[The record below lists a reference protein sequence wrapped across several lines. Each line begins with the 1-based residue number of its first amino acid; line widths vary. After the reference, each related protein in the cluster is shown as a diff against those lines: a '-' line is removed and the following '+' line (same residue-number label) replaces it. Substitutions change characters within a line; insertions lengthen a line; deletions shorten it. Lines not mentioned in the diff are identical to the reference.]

1 LKKLIV
7 FFAAIIILGLPTVV
21 SADTLT
27 FAAPATKP
35 YDGTG
40 GAKNFDLDHYRA
52 YTWSIQHTFAPGQQI
67 TNARIIFTGIHN
79 WDSNPNRL
87 YVNLLDYARNTTHN
101 AVDSVV
107 DATTDPTST
116 NGGFNDYFDS
126 ANVLA
131 NGAERIDLT
140 TLVNLSTTPGTII
153 WEFTPA
159 QLAKLNEFFN
169 VSDRTLAFGFDPD
182 CHFFNNGIKFEM
194 TVGGAPVPEPAT
206 MTLLGTGLAGLY
218 YRRRRRQKQDAQ
230 PTT

>member
-1 LKKLIV
+1 MKKILLTLGALLI
-7 FFAAIIILGLPTVV
+7 FSLPTVV

-27 FAAPATKP
+27 FQAPATKP

-52 YTWSIQHTFAPGQQI
+52 YTWSIKHQLAPGQNI
-67 TNARIIFTGIHN
+67 TSARIIFTGIHN

-87 YVNLLDYARNTTHN
+87 YVNLLDYARNTAHN

-107 DATTDPTST
+107 DSNVDPTAT

-126 ANVLA
+126 PNVLA
-131 NGAERIDLT
+131 NGAERMDLT
-140 TLVNLSTTPGTII
+140 TLTNLSTTPSNII
-153 WEFTPA
+153 WNFSAA

-169 VSDRTLAFGFDPD
+169 VSDTTLALAFDPD
-182 CHFFNNGIKFEM
+182 CHFFNNGIKFEI
-194 TVGGAPVPEPAT
+194 TTGNPPAPVPEPAT

-218 YRRRRRQKQDAQ
+218 YRRRRRQQQ
-230 PTT
+230 ES